1 MLDNSELESVM
12 EKLENLEDEVLAVSL
27 LKEFNDASSGY
38 GKLII
43 NHSEELSHEQ
53 WKDECDKAKVRLD
66 DILEK
71 INNI

>member
-27 LKEFNDASSGY
+27 LKEFNDASSEY

-43 NHSEELSHEQ
+43 NQSEELSHEQ
-53 WKDECDKAKVRLD
+53 WKDECDKAKIRLD

>member
-1 MLDNSELESVM
+1 VLDNSELESVM

-27 LKEFNDASSGY
+27 LKEFNDASSEY

-53 WKDECDKAKVRLD
+53 WKDECDKAKIRLD

>member
-27 LKEFNDASSGY
+27 LKEFNDASSEY

-53 WKDECDKAKVRLD
+53 WKDECDKAKIRLD